1 MTTTLRMEVR
11 LDDALAEDLLSEHVA
26 VLLDRHAQAV
36 AADLRST
43 LVGFG
48 AVVVTDHVG
57 RSWNYPL

>member
-1 MTTTLRMEVR
+1 MTVLRLEVR
-11 LDDALAEDLLSEHVA
+11 LDDALAEDLLSERVA
-26 VLLDRHAQAV
+26 ELLDRHAQSI

-48 AVVVTDHVG
+48 EVVVTDHVG